1 MSINEKLEDTLN
13 IFYDLNNLYYYE
25 EHHGKLKVMYDNM
38 LEVLTNPEYDV
49 TYLKDKHQN
58 NLLHLAANSS
68 NIKYFILAAKKGIN
82 PYALNLK
89 NLNAFQGKSYDF
101 ASQLWK
107 NFEHLYFDDKIKNK
121 SFSFITQGFHK
132 EFKQSIFEKNI
143 KNNSTHY
150 SINEISEFLNA
161 NEIYS
166 HENVLEFCVEKV
178 QCKLTELFEF
188 VNLNEDSLL
197 PCHYSMI
204 AFIAIKN
211 MFKHVS

>member
-1 MSINEKLEDTLN
+1 MSINQKLEDTLN

-25 EHHGKLKVMYDNM
+25 EHNGKLKIMYDNM
-38 LEVLTNPEYDV
+38 LEVLNNPEYDV
-49 TYLKDKHQN
+49 TSLKDENNN
-58 NLLHLAANSS
+58 NLLHLAAKSS
-68 NIKYFILAAKKGIN
+68 NVKYFILAAKKGLN

-101 ASQLWK
+101 ATQLWK

-150 SINEISEFLNA
+150 SINEISDFLTA
-161 NEIYS
+161 NDIYS

-178 QCKLTELFEF
+178 HLSSQNYL
-188 VNLNEDSLL
+188 NLL
-197 PCHYSMI
+197 I
-204 AFIAIKN
+204 
-211 MFKHVS
+211 